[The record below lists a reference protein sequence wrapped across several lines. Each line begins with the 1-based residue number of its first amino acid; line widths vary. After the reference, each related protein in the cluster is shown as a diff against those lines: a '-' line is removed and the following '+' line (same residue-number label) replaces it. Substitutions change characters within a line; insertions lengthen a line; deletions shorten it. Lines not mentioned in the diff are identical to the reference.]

1 MTNPISP
8 AARLAELEAQLAQL
22 TKELA
27 EAKKDTARLDWL
39 ETYSFAQD
47 RRLFKLRDMLD
58 WEIAK
63 HARQALS
70 SAASTP

>member
-1 MTNPISP
+1 MTTPISP

-39 ETYSFAQD
+39 KTYWFLED
-47 RRLFKLRDMLD
+47 HEIRNMRVILD
-58 WEIAK
+58 EEIAK
-63 HARQALS
+63 HAREKNP
-70 SAASTP
+70 TVHE